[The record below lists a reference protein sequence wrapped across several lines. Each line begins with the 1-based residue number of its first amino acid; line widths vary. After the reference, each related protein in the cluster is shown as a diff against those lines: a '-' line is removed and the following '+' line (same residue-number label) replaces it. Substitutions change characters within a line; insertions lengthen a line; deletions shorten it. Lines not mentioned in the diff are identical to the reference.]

1 MIMNRTALIFG
12 AIVAVAM
19 IAAAVWS
26 SVGDEAATPDYPYSR
41 LLADAASGRVESVVQ
56 VGTRLTVRLGGESE
70 ARHVAVA
77 SESINVYAELC
88 TAAGAQ
94 LGACPIEYVADA
106 PSSSEQWLGLLI
118 TSLLPVLL
126 IGAFIFFMMRNAQ
139 RQGRGA

>member
-1 MIMNRTALIFG
+1 MGMNRTTLVLG

-26 SVGDEAATPDYPYSR
+26 SVGDDTSPTAYPYSR
-41 LLADAASGRVESVVQ
+41 LMSDAASGRVDSVVQ
-56 VGTRLTVRLGGESE
+56 AGTRLTVMLTGESE
-70 ARHVAVA
+70 PRHVAVA

-88 TAAGAQ
+88 MAAGAQ
-94 LGACPIEYVADA
+94 LGACPIEYLANA
-106 PSSSEQWLGLLI
+106 PSSSDQWLGLLI

-126 IGAFIFFMMRNAQ
+126 IGAFIFFMLRQAQ